1 MQTLELINER
11 FARQMRHVLLNFMRR
26 SADITVGSIKI
37 QKYADFE
44 RNLPVPSNLNMIQMK
59 PLRGTALF
67 TYDPNLVFLVI
78 DSLFGGDGRYHTRVE
93 GRDFTTTE
101 QRIIQRLLN
110 LTLESYGKS
119 WDPVYPIEFEYV
131 RSEMHTK
138 FASITGSNEV
148 VVVSS
153 FHIEF
158 GATGGDLNIC
168 LPYSMIEPV
177 RDLLTRPLQETALE
191 EVDQRWAQQL
201 SRQVR
206 SADIDVVAEFARIPS
221 SIRELMRL
229 KVGDVLPVDVPQ
241 TIIASV
247 DGVPLMEC
255 GYGVFNG
262 QYALRVHNMFTH
274 DSDSNEAPTMTDKNE
289 PGTGSSPAD
298 DWADALAEQSRA
310 NPPTQADGLKPQ
322 EPQDDWAAA
331 MAEQTAAAPAAAA
344 APAPAP
350 PPAPAQPAAQPAA
363 QSVFKPLS
371 GTTTG
376 AGTDIDLIMDV
387 PVQLTVE
394 LGRTRLT
401 IKNLLQLGQGLGGG
415 TRRPGRRAH
424 GHLRQRLSDRPGR
437 SRGGG
442 RQVRHPP
449 DRHHH
454 AVRAH
459 QPPEQP
465 PLTSGQAI
473 MTESALLRV
482 IIGLVLVVA
491 AILASAW
498 LARRAG
504 LVQRGGGNLLK
515 QVAALPLGA
524 RQSVVVIE
532 VDKTWLVVGVS
543 PNQLTTLHTMPA
555 GELPEGASLPA
566 SAFAAKLGQALK
578 RR

>member
-1 MQTLELINER
+1 MAYEAFLSQDEVDALLAGVTGESDSKTTAADPNAGARAYDLSSPDRVVRRRMQTLELINER

-101 QRIIQRLLN
+101 QRIIRRLLN

-138 FASITGSNEV
+138 FASITGNNEV
-148 VVVSS
+148 VVVTS

-177 RDLLTRPLQETALE
+177 RDLLTRPLQETTLE

-221 SIRELMRL
+221 SIRELMSL
-229 KVGDVLPVDVPQ
+229 KVGDVLPVTVPE
-241 TIIASV
+241 TIVASV

-262 QYALRVHNMFTH
+262 QYALRVQNMFTH
-274 DSDSNEAPTMTDKNE
+274 DTESNEA
-289 PGTGSSPAD
+289 
-298 DWADALAEQSRA
+298 
-310 NPPTQADGLKPQ
+310 
-322 EPQDDWAAA
+322 
-331 MAEQTAAAPAAAA
+331 
-344 APAPAP
+344 
-350 PPAPAQPAAQPAA
+350 
-363 QSVFKPLS
+363 
-371 GTTTG
+371 
-376 AGTDIDLIMDV
+376 
-387 PVQLTVE
+387 
-394 LGRTRLT
+394 
-401 IKNLLQLGQGLGGG
+401 
-415 TRRPGRRAH
+415 
-424 GHLRQRLSDRPGR
+424 SD
-437 SRGGG
+437 
-442 RQVRHPP
+442 H
-449 DRHHH
+449 D
-454 AVRAH
+454 
-459 QPPEQP
+459 
-465 PLTSGQAI
+465 
-473 MTESALLRV
+473 
-482 IIGLVLVVA
+482 
-491 AILASAW
+491 
-498 LARRAG
+498 
-504 LVQRGGGNLLK
+504 
-515 QVAALPLGA
+515 
-524 RQSVVVIE
+524 
-532 VDKTWLVVGVS
+532 
-543 PNQLTTLHTMPA
+543 
-555 GELPEGASLPA
+555 
-566 SAFAAKLGQALK
+566 
-578 RR
+578 